1 MRNPDPAS
9 HSELAPRQ
17 VQVLIV
23 QDHPL
28 LASAIARVLE
38 GQPDLAVSGVCAS
51 GADAVEAAAQNRPDV
66 VLMDF
71 RLPDVTGP
79 AAARTIK
86 SAHAD
91 AAIVFHSAD
100 ESETALLD
108 AIDAGATAYLTK
120 DATADQIIEA
130 VRRASRGE
138 VLIPVELFARAIAR
152 QRGVVT
158 KKREREQLLAEFT
171 PRELDILHLLAEGLD
186 TTAMSQSL
194 GIAPHT
200 VEWHV
205 RHVIE
210 KLQVHSKLQAVI
222 AAGASFRRGLIQ
234 PSTVSSAHAFAWGPA
249 MCMHGDK
256 PFAYTRRTE
265 HRMTSASEASAA
277 CLASVFWSLPPAV
290 AGSRGH
296 GRADTQSTSP

>member
-1 MRNPDPAS
+1 MEPAS
-9 HSELAPRQ
+9 RRVH
-17 VQVLIV
+17 VLIV

-28 LASAIARVLE
+28 LASAISRVLE
-38 GQPDLAVSGVCAS
+38 AQPDLAVSGVTSS
-51 GADAVEAAAQNRPDV
+51 GADAVQAAADNRPDV

-79 AAARTIK
+79 AAARMIK

-130 VRRASRGE
+130 GRRASTGE
-138 VLIPVELFARAIAR
+138 VLIPAELFARAIAR

-158 KKREREQLLAEFT
+158 RKRERDQLLAEFT

-186 TTAMSQSL
+186 TTAMSQRL
-194 GIAPHT
+194 AIAPHT

-222 AAGASFRRGLIQ
+222 AAAHKGLI
-234 PSTVSSAHAFAWGPA
+234 
-249 MCMHGDK
+249 
-256 PFAYTRRTE
+256 E
-265 HRMTSASEASAA
+265 
-277 CLASVFWSLPPAV
+277 L
-290 AGSRGH
+290 
-296 GRADTQSTSP
+296 

>member
-1 MRNPDPAS
+1 
-9 HSELAPRQ
+9 
-17 VQVLIV
+17 LIV

-28 LASAIARVLE
+28 LASAIAHVLE
-38 GQPDLAVSGVCAS
+38 TQSDLAVSGVSAS
-51 GADAVEAAAQNRPDV
+51 GADALESAAQNRPDV

-79 AAARTIK
+79 MAARMIK
-86 SAHAD
+86 KEHAE

-100 ESETALLD
+100 ESESALLD

-120 DATADQIIEA
+120 DATADQIVEA
-130 VRRASRGE
+130 VRRASKGE

-152 QRGVVT
+152 QRAVVT

-186 TTAMSQSL
+186 TIAMSQRL

-222 AAGASFRRGLIQ
+222 SAARKGLI
-234 PSTVSSAHAFAWGPA
+234 
-249 MCMHGDK
+249 
-256 PFAYTRRTE
+256 E
-265 HRMTSASEASAA
+265 
-277 CLASVFWSLPPAV
+277 L
-290 AGSRGH
+290 
-296 GRADTQSTSP
+296 

>member
-1 MRNPDPAS
+1 VRDP
-9 HSELAPRQ
+9 EPLLAGEPVARR
-17 VQVLIV
+17 VHVLIV

-28 LASAIARVLE
+28 LASALARVLE
-38 GQPDLAVSGVCAS
+38 GQPDFAVSGVSGS
-51 GADAVEAAAQNRPDV
+51 GAAALRAAALNRPDV

-79 AAARTIK
+79 EAARMIQTEC
-86 SAHAD
+86 AD
-91 AAIVFHSAD
+91 AAIVFHSAE

-108 AIDAGATAYLTK
+108 AVDAGATAYLTK

-130 VRRASRGE
+130 VRRASKGE

-152 QRGVVT
+152 QRGVAT

-222 AAGASFRRGLIQ
+222 AAARKGLI
-234 PSTVSSAHAFAWGPA
+234 
-249 MCMHGDK
+249 
-256 PFAYTRRTE
+256 E
-265 HRMTSASEASAA
+265 
-277 CLASVFWSLPPAV
+277 L
-290 AGSRGH
+290 
-296 GRADTQSTSP
+296 

>member
-1 MRNPDPAS
+1 VTAVRNPEPVTTLESAG
-9 HSELAPRQ
+9 RR

-28 LASAIARVLE
+28 LASAISRVLE
-38 GQPDLAVSGVCAS
+38 AQPDLAVTGVSSS
-51 GADAVEAAAQNRPDV
+51 GADAVQAATNHRPDV

-79 AAARTIK
+79 AAARMIK
-86 SAHAD
+86 NAHAE

-130 VRRASRGE
+130 VRRASAGE
-138 VLIPVELFARAIAR
+138 VLIPAELFARAIAR

-158 KKREREQLLAEFT
+158 RKRERDQLLAEFT

-186 TTAMSQSL
+186 TTAMSERL
-194 GIAPHT
+194 AIAPHT

-222 AAGASFRRGLIQ
+222 AAAHKGLI
-234 PSTVSSAHAFAWGPA
+234 
-249 MCMHGDK
+249 
-256 PFAYTRRTE
+256 E
-265 HRMTSASEASAA
+265 
-277 CLASVFWSLPPAV
+277 L
-290 AGSRGH
+290 
-296 GRADTQSTSP
+296 